1 MNNLSAL
8 SRQLTRHSFTMQ
20 EDRKKELKLKR
31 KMRDRG
37 QLKTRWDN
45 EKEVFND
52 NEILSVSTG
61 IVFWRFRWNISRR
74 LVS

>member
-1 MNNLSAL
+1 
-8 SRQLTRHSFTMQ
+8 MQ

-52 NEILSVSTG
+52 NEILSVSTA
-61 IVFWRFRWNISRR
+61 IVFLEF
-74 LVS
+74 